1 MHLDREACF
10 QATASRDPRFDGKF
24 FIAVL
29 TTKIYCRSIC
39 PARAP
44 LRKNIRFYPCA
55 AAAESNGFRPCKRC
69 RPDTAPGSPA
79 WVGTSATVRRALRL
93 ISERRLSVD
102 KLGIGDRHL
111 RRLFQEE
118 LGASPQAIAH
128 VERLHFA
135 RKLIEET
142 TLPLGEIAYHAG
154 FKSIRRFN
162 DALKFALGKS
172 PSEHRKSRKEIPDD
186 DWLTLRLP
194 YAEPYSWAGVIGF
207 LTPRAITSVETIS
220 PDCYRRNFPTTD
232 GHGTLEVRHRPE
244 KRYLELRLTRVDPA
258 ALQAVVTKVRR
269 LFDLDAE
276 PMRIAADLSK
286 DPVLRPLIENHPGL
300 RVPGAFDEFELAI
313 RAILGQQVTVA
324 GASTL
329 TGRLATKWGK
339 PGLFPEP
346 SVLVD
351 ADLASIG
358 LPSKRAETL
367 RGIARHFVDFPSFLG
382 ETQNLDHAVETMV
395 ALPGIG
401 PWTAHYI
408 AMRGLGEPD
417 AFPASDLALMKAMN
431 LKDPKKLEQRAEA
444 WRPWRAYAAMHL
456 WMKGYSL

>member
-1 MHLDREACF
+1 MYLDREACF

-142 TLPLGEIAYHAG
+142 ALPLGEIAYHAG

-244 KRYLELRLTRVDPA
+244 KRCIELRLTRVDPA

-276 PMRIAADLSK
+276 PMRIATDLSK
-286 DPVLRPLIENHPGL
+286 DSVLRPLIEKHPGL
-300 RVPGAFDEFELAI
+300 RIPGAFDEFELAI

-329 TGRLATKWGK
+329 TGRLAMQWGK

-346 SVLVD
+346 STLVD

-367 RGIARHFVDFPSFLG
+367 RGIARQFADFPSFLG
-382 ETQNLDHAVETMV
+382 ETQNLDHAVETLV

-408 AMRGLGEPD
+408 AMRALGEPD
-417 AFPASDLALMKAMN
+417 AFPASDLALMKAMD
-431 LKDPKKLEQRAEA
+431 LKDPKKLEQRAEP